1 MPGRRF
7 RLTRPKVRAHP
18 GPISVM
24 RPGFFNAAQSRKFDP
39 VTIISQKDLMQI
51 LSLLIMIIIV
61 TLIVIFKHYVTYG

>member
-1 MPGRRF
+1 
-7 RLTRPKVRAHP
+7 
-18 GPISVM
+18 M